1 VELMAERLAL
11 QVGRQILV
19 GSKKRLAVAL
29 DLSVAELERY
39 LNGEALPHKVF
50 IQALDIVAGSCT
62 FSTVRTAGR

>member
-1 VELMAERLAL
+1 MDGPQKRTLLKALELL
-11 QVGRQILV
+11 

-50 IQALDIVAGSCT
+50 IQALDIVAGSPR
-62 FSTVRTAGR
+62 SQP